1 MAKSTVV
8 KEGKLFIETVMA
20 KLTGDKDKAI
30 ASRNARLAISATK
43 GQISALEGALVKAEI
58 DVENKKEA
66 LLDAKYPTVNI
77 TDAELYIKRIAR
89 AQEALDKAI
98 ETLEDTKESIIYFE
112 KQFDEFIA

>member
-66 LLDAKYPTVNI
+66 LSDAKFPTVNI
-77 TDAELYIKRIAR
+77 TDAELYIKSIVR
-89 AQEALDKAI
+89 AQEALEAAE
-98 ETLEDTKESIIYFE
+98 ETLEATDESIKYFE
-112 KQFDEFIA
+112 TQLQEFVG

>member
-43 GQISALEGALVKAEI
+43 GQISALEGELVKSEI
-58 DVENKKEA
+58 DAENKKEM
-66 LLDAKYPTVNI
+66 LDNAKYPTVSI
-77 TDAELYIKRIAR
+77 TDSEQYIKNIVNK
-89 AQEALDKAI
+89 QESFDAALEK
-98 ETLEDTKESIIYFE
+98 LEDIKESIKYFE
-112 KQFDEFIA
+112 DQLKEFIA